1 MGILD
6 KGKQLHQEDV
16 IVEVGEPS
24 GSSPNEDPSSLP
36 NVEDHTSEDVTKPHS
51 RNLMYKAVLTGDWK
65 TASTLISRK
74 ECNVVEQIT
83 GNSEI
88 ALHIAVAAKHK
99 DFVRN
104 LLREMDPP
112 DLSLKNKDGNTP
124 LSFAAALGD
133 IETAE
138 MLINMNRDLP
148 DISNEKTMTPIH
160 IAALYGHGEM
170 VQYLFSK
177 TSIKDLN
184 DQQYLNLFHTMISAD
199 IYGVFADVPMW
210 MLERVDLYRK
220 ELALYPNSNKALHLL
235 ARKTSAISHK
245 SQLNLFQQVA
255 SSFSKGSFYLEAKMR
270 TLAHRL
276 VEKLWYLI
284 LPTENFI
291 EFIKSFSGLL
301 FDAAELGNVEFLVI
315 LIRSHLDLLWIVDN
329 NNRTLFHVA
338 ALYRHENIF
347 SLIYE
352 LGGIKDLIA
361 SYKEKQSKD
370 TLLHLVARLP
380 PMNRQQVGSGAA
392 LHMQKELLWFKA
404 VKEIVPRSYIETKN
418 TKGELAHDIFT
429 EQHENLRK
437 EGERWMKETATAC
450 MLGATLIATVVFAA
464 AITIP
469 GGNDDSGDKANTLG
483 FPNFR
488 KRLLFDIF
496 TLSDSVALFSSM
508 MSIVIFLSIFTSRY
522 AEEDFR
528 YDLPTKLMFGLSALF
543 ISIIS
548 MILAFTFSMILIR
561 VEKASLSLVL
571 ISCLA
576 SLTALTFAYLYFHL
590 WFNTLRSVYISM
602 FLFLGRKRG
611 IRIFV

>member
-36 NVEDHTSEDVTKPHS
+36 NVEDHTSEDGIYATVHISSLYLLIPLFVCVLLLISSIFIFLSPVTKPHS

-199 IYGVFADVPMW
+199 IYGKYIIYPLKSFLSFCLFVFHFCQVWSCISLRCIADVPLW

-255 SSFSKGSFYLEAKMR
+255 SSCK
-270 TLAHRL
+270 
-276 VEKLWYLI
+276 
-284 LPTENFI
+284 
-291 EFIKSFSGLL
+291 
-301 FDAAELGNVEFLVI
+301 
-315 LIRSHLDLLWIVDN
+315 
-329 NNRTLFHVA
+329 
-338 ALYRHENIF
+338 
-347 SLIYE
+347 
-352 LGGIKDLIA
+352 
-361 SYKEKQSKD
+361 
-370 TLLHLVARLP
+370 
-380 PMNRQQVGSGAA
+380 
-392 LHMQKELLWFKA
+392 
-404 VKEIVPRSYIETKN
+404 
-418 TKGELAHDIFT
+418 
-429 EQHENLRK
+429 
-437 EGERWMKETATAC
+437 
-450 MLGATLIATVVFAA
+450 
-464 AITIP
+464 
-469 GGNDDSGDKANTLG
+469 
-483 FPNFR
+483 
-488 KRLLFDIF
+488 
-496 TLSDSVALFSSM
+496 
-508 MSIVIFLSIFTSRY
+508 
-522 AEEDFR
+522 
-528 YDLPTKLMFGLSALF
+528 
-543 ISIIS
+543 
-548 MILAFTFSMILIR
+548 
-561 VEKASLSLVL
+561 
-571 ISCLA
+571 
-576 SLTALTFAYLYFHL
+576 
-590 WFNTLRSVYISM
+590 
-602 FLFLGRKRG
+602 
-611 IRIFV
+611 

>member
-1 MGILD
+1 MRSQSTIMGILD

-255 SSFSKGSFYLEAKMR
+255 SS
-270 TLAHRL
+270 
-276 VEKLWYLI
+276 W
-284 LPTENFI
+284 
-291 EFIKSFSGLL
+291 LL